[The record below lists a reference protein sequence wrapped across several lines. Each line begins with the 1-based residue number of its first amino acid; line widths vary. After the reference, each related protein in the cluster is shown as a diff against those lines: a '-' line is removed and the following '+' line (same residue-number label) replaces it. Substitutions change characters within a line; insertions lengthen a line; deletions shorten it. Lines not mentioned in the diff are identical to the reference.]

1 MKRFLSILLSVAMVM
16 TMMPIAFA
24 ESVSEDGWDFTAE
37 TVETADEAVQGT
49 AAELSAADEV
59 SYSKDGGS
67 TWTNA
72 AFDTVWSETA
82 KSANWGNNYQI
93 KVLKD
98 FSLTADKEYSLSYG
112 VKVTIF
118 ADADVTITVP
128 TTTKI
133 TVSSGGQYN
142 KGDAILTFGKSG
154 ATGTVTFD
162 GGKETFSDAV
172 FRTNWSSGSYMGH
185 LVINDGASIK
195 NFKRGSGGTYYG
207 IIYNNGQL
215 DINGGSITDNEIS
228 SSTVDSVIFNCRKLN
243 IVGGEIS
250 NNSITSSNG
259 YIVMVRGSSAEFTMT
274 GGKIIL
280 NNVRKTV
287 IQLAQDDSSYQGS
300 ATITEGTIANNKGYS
315 YSDDDFTA
323 DAKDISI
330 GTSLT
335 KLTLNGTAEIG
346 TIETNVKNINNS
358 KFITIASGFAPAT
371 PISVL
376 VAMSYIGGQV
386 YPSEGMQVATVENG
400 ASINGKLVYY
410 NTDFSISDNGKLA
423 GPPEVEYSTDSGAT
437 WTSSSL
443 SDAVTAIGADTGTI
457 KVLRDVTV
465 SAEIEIVGNITLVA
479 NNKDITIT
487 RADTLTGVPVIS
499 VASRA
504 TLNLG
509 TKTPMVYTLTIDGGA
524 VWNGNEGY
532 PNTEADQWS
541 DKSNN
546 TGVRG
551 NFAIIRTDGTFNMY
565 ENVILQNNHNN
576 TSIYDNHSGGGVD
589 IENTGVFNMYGGKIW
604 KCSSA
609 SQAEWG
615 GGVTVAGLDHELETP
630 ATFNMYGG
638 EICYNTAGIGG
649 GVSVGNPNGTHNHP
663 AIFNMYNGNIHHNKA
678 GSMDAYSGAGVYV
691 ADNAVFTMKDGSIT
705 ENTAEAKNGYA
716 LGGGVESVGTFNMN
730 GGTISGNTANN
741 GGAGI
746 FLMYNNNVDCT
757 ANITGG
763 NIINNNG
770 EGIFINDTKAYLN
783 ISGNVNISGNT
794 TTGIYIED
802 GAAPINVDGALT
814 AANAIDVNS
823 AVTDDGT
830 VIVTF
835 ADGLNASDYTS
846 AFKHASKNLLVK
858 ENALVIGV
866 QTYSVT
872 ITDPIYMTATYPG
885 GTDSKIGTITVT
897 GASDLAAVP
906 EGTKLTLAI
915 TAADD
920 TKAKNHT
927 FVKWVVKTAGGE
939 DVTVTDNKFTMPGEA
954 VTVTAEYVPDIQM
967 TFYAGPSADTTYEC
981 KNYTWNGDGTITYT
995 MPGNKG
1001 TLTISTPNGF
1011 KLWQYIVDDETKT
1024 PTVTANDV
1032 VTVTV
1037 NTNEGYT
1044 FNGIKSVKSQM
1055 GSLTGTFSNSGTY
1068 TFSVPVGTFN
1078 NYKGTQNAYI
1088 ILDITTNQYNITKNY
1103 NTDEGEVI
1111 VIDRFDSTHTSIDKA
1126 YYKENLWVSIEP
1138 KANYKIKSVSC
1149 KAGENDVSDFAQ
1161 TSTTG
1166 KSYTF
1171 TMPAS
1176 DVTINVEFELDACAI
1191 TTDIKNGTI
1200 SGITSPAAIG
1210 SDVSFT
1216 LAPQDDT
1223 YELGSY
1229 KVFKTGDENTTV
1241 TVTES
1246 NGTYTFTMPSYP
1258 VTVSAIF
1265 VKKTHAVTVEIQ
1277 GETAG
1282 GAVSINKTS
1291 PVTVGEEVQ
1300 VTVDTNAHYVLAS
1313 LTMNGSPITDYKFTM
1328 PNEAVT
1334 IKAVFEKTKHAL
1346 HYVESQNGTIQ
1357 EITASDALPWGTV
1370 LHFTVTPNSYYVID
1384 HVAAIINGVSTR
1396 IPPEAE
1402 GKYTY
1407 TTTPADTTIKAFYK
1421 KQQFTVK
1428 ASATTNGTITLGEPA
1443 TLDWDDNFTIN
1454 VKADP
1459 NYEIDTVTVDGENVS
1474 VNNRG
1479 DYTFVM
1485 PKHDVTVSATFK
1497 KIKYTITGEGN
1508 NVTFGI
1514 PDKSTYNWGD
1524 TVEITATP
1532 DKWYNIKNVYAK
1544 TGTTEITKVSG
1555 KEKTYSFT
1563 MPASDITIVAK
1574 AERPNFTVTF
1584 NSQGGSSI
1592 TPAIVAN
1599 GEALTKPAAPSWAG
1613 RGFAGWYTDA
1623 ACTQKYDF
1631 TKPVI
1636 RDLTLYARWFL
1647 WGDVNSDGKA
1657 DTYDAL
1663 LIRRCRVGLS
1673 DYSLMTN
1680 RMAGLVNGV
1689 GNRAPDTMDA
1699 LSIQRCRTGLIS
1711 RYAVEDSAA
1720 GYEFDLENNTY
1731 IAKS

>member
-16 TMMPIAFA
+16 TMMPVAFA
-24 ESVSEDGWDFTAE
+24 ESVSENGVDFVAE

-49 AAELSAADEV
+49 ETELAADDEV
-59 SYSKDGGS
+59 SYSKDGGAEKTS
-67 TWTNA
+67 
-72 AFDTVWSETA
+72 
-82 KSANWGNNYQI
+82 
-93 KVLKD
+93 
-98 FSLTADKEYSLSYG
+98 SL
-112 VKVTIF
+112 
-118 ADADVTITVP
+118 ADAV
-128 TTTKI
+128 
-133 TVSSGGQYN
+133 
-142 KGDAILTFGKSG
+142 
-154 ATGTVTFD
+154 
-162 GGKETFSDAV
+162 
-172 FRTNWSSGSYMGH
+172 
-185 LVINDGASIK
+185 
-195 NFKRGSGGTYYG
+195 
-207 IIYNNGQL
+207 
-215 DINGGSITDNEIS
+215 
-228 SSTVDSVIFNCRKLN
+228 
-243 IVGGEIS
+243 
-250 NNSITSSNG
+250 
-259 YIVMVRGSSAEFTMT
+259 
-274 GGKIIL
+274 
-280 NNVRKTV
+280 
-287 IQLAQDDSSYQGS
+287 
-300 ATITEGTIANNKGYS
+300 
-315 YSDDDFTA
+315 A
-323 DAKDISI
+323 DI
-330 GTSLT
+330 GT
-335 KLTLNGTAEIG
+335 G
-346 TIETNVKNINNS
+346 
-358 KFITIASGFAPAT
+358 
-371 PISVL
+371 
-376 VAMSYIGGQV
+376 
-386 YPSEGMQVATVENG
+386 
-400 ASINGKLVYY
+400 
-410 NTDFSISDNGKLA
+410 
-423 GPPEVEYSTDSGAT
+423 
-437 WTSSSL
+437 
-443 SDAVTAIGADTGTI
+443 TGTI
-457 KVLRDVTV
+457 KVKNDVTV
-465 SAEIEIVGNITLVA
+465 TSELKITGNVTIVADG
-479 NNKDITIT
+479 KDVTIK
-487 RADTLTGVPVIS
+487 RGSTLTGAPVIS
-499 VASRA
+499 IASGA

-509 TKTPMVYTLTIDGGA
+509 TETAMENTLTIDGGA

-532 PNTEADQWS
+532 PNTDAAQATDR
-541 DKSNN
+541 SNN

-551 NFAIIRTDGTFNMY
+551 NFAIIRTDETFNMY

-678 GSMDAYSGAGVYV
+678 GSMNAYSGAGVYV

-705 ENTAEAKNGYA
+705 GNTAEDKNGYA

-730 GGTISGNTANN
+730 GGTISGNTANS

-770 EGIFINDTKAYLN
+770 EGIFINDTKAYLK

-794 TTGIYIED
+794 TTGIYIEKD
-802 GAAPINVDGALT
+802 ASPINVVGALT
-814 AANAIDVNS
+814 VENAIDVNS
-823 AVTDDGT
+823 AVTDDET

-835 ADGLNASDYTS
+835 ADGLNASNYTS
-846 AFKHASKNLLVK
+846 AFKHARKNLLVK
-858 ENALVIGV
+858 DNALVIGV

-872 ITDPIYMTATYPG
+872 VIDPIYMAATYPG

-897 GASDLAAVP
+897 GASDLAAVS
-906 EGTKLTLAI
+906 EGTELTLKIDIAN
-915 TAADD
+915 DS
-920 TKAKNHT
+920 KAKNHS
-927 FVKWVVKTAGGE
+927 FVKWVVKTESGT
-939 DVTVTDNKFTMPGEA
+939 DVTVTDNKFTMPSEA

-1068 TFSVPVGTFN
+1068 TFSVPVGTLN
-1078 NYKGTQNAYI
+1078 NYKETQNAYI
-1088 ILDITTNQYNITKNY
+1088 ILDITKNQYNITKNY
-1103 NTDEGEVI
+1103 NTNEGEVI
-1111 VIDRFDSTHTSIDKA
+1111 VIDKFDSTHTSIDKA

-1138 KANYKIKSVSC
+1138 KVNYKIKSVSC
-1149 KAGENDVSDFAQ
+1149 KAGENNVSDFAQ
-1161 TSTTG
+1161 ANTTG

-1216 LAPQDDT
+1216 LAPTDDT
-1223 YELGSY
+1223 YKLDIY
-1229 KVFKTGDENTTV
+1229 KVYKTGYEATTV
-1241 TVTES
+1241 DVTEN

-1258 VTVSAIF
+1258 VTVSATF
-1265 VKKTHAVTVEIQ
+1265 VKKTYAVTITQE
-1277 GETAG
+1277 GEGT
-1282 GAVSINKTS
+1282 VSISSAT
-1291 PVTVGEEVQ
+1291 PVEVGQTVTVTATPDEHWE
-1300 VTVDTNAHYVLAS
+1300 LSS
-1313 LTMNGSPITDYKFTM
+1313 LTMNDTDIMSSKSFTM

-1334 IKAVFEKTKHAL
+1334 IKAVFKKIKYRLEYIETA
-1346 HYVESQNGTIQ
+1346 NGTIQ
-1357 EITASDALPWGTV
+1357 GIAPNDTLPWGTV
-1370 LHFTVTPNSYYVID
+1370 LHFTVKPNLYYVID
-1384 HVAAIINGVSTR
+1384 HVDAHFNGVSTE
-1396 IPPEAE
+1396 IQPDSE

-1407 TTTPADTTIKAFYK
+1407 TTEPADTTIIAYYK

-1428 ASATTNGTITLGEPA
+1428 APATTNGTITLGEPA
-1443 TLDWDDNFTIN
+1443 TLAWGDDFTIN

-1524 TVEITATP
+1524 TVKITVTP
-1532 DKWYNIKNVYAK
+1532 AEWYNIKDVYAK

-1555 KEKTYSFT
+1555 EENTYSFT
-1563 MPASDITIVAK
+1563 MPASDITIVAV

-1584 NSQGGSSI
+1584 NSQGGSAV
-1592 TPAIVAN
+1592 TPATVAK
-1599 GEALTKPAAPSWAG
+1599 GAALTKPAAPSWAG

-1623 ACTQKYDF
+1623 ECTEKYDF
-1631 TKPVI
+1631 TTPVI

-1699 LSIQRCRTGLIS
+1699 LSIQRCRTGLIN
-1711 RYAVEDSAA
+1711 RYTVEESAA

>member
-1 MKRFLSILLSVAMVM
+1 MILTVAMLISGIPAV
-16 TMMPIAFA
+16 FA
-24 ESVSEDGWDFTAE
+24 ENDANSIGAVTEQEAISDNQDEITKDNAEEISGEGEENSEEQISLMSRENDVSLLANE
-37 TVETADEAVQGT
+37 T
-49 AAELSAADEV
+49 DEV
-59 SYSKDGGS
+59 QYSTDNGS
-67 TWTNA
+67 TWTRST
-72 AFDTVWSETA
+72 FDNIWSEAEKTA
-82 KSANWGNNYQI
+82 NKGKSYQI
-93 KVLKD
+93 KVSKD
-98 FSLTADKEYSLSYG
+98 FSLTENKKYSLSDG
-112 VKVTIF
+112 VKVTIY
-118 ADADVTITVP
+118 ADTDVTITVP
-128 TTTKI
+128 TSTKI
-133 TVSSGGQYN
+133 IVKSGGQYN
-142 KGDAILTFGKSG
+142 GGDATLTFGKSG
-154 ATGTVTFD
+154 AAGTVTFD
-162 GGKETFSDAV
+162 GKNETFSEAA
-172 FRTNWSSGSYMGH
+172 FLTEWNSGSYMGH
-185 LVINDGASIK
+185 LVINDGVSIK
-195 NFKRGSGGTYYG
+195 NFKRSQGGTYYG

-215 DINGGSITDNEIS
+215 DINGGLITNNEIS
-228 SSTVDSVIFNCRKLN
+228 SNTVDSVIFNCRKLN
-243 IVGGEIS
+243 IAGGEIS
-250 NNSITSSNG
+250 NNSITSYDG

-274 GGKIIL
+274 GGKIVS

-315 YSDDDFTA
+315 YSDDNFTA
-323 DAKDISI
+323 DARDISI
-330 GTSLT
+330 GASLT

-400 ASINGKLVYY
+400 ASINGMLVYY
-410 NTDFSISDNGKLA
+410 NTDFSISDDGKLA

-457 KVLRDVTV
+457 KVLRDITV
-465 SAEIEIVGNITLVA
+465 SSKIEIVGNITLVA

-499 VASRA
+499 VASGA

-509 TKTPMVYTLTIDGGA
+509 TETAMENMLTIDGGA

-532 PNTEADQWS
+532 PNTDAAQATDR
-541 DKSNN
+541 SNN

-615 GGVTVAGLDHELETP
+615 GGVTVAGLDELETP

-678 GSMDAYSGAGVYV
+678 GSMNAYSGAGVYV
-691 ADNAVFTMKDGSIT
+691 ADNAVFTMEDGSIT

-716 LGGGVESVGTFNMN
+716 LGGGVESVGAFNMN
-730 GGTISGNTANN
+730 GGTISGNTAKS

-794 TTGIYIED
+794 TTGIYIEKD
-802 GAAPINVDGALT
+802 ASPINVAKILNVENT
-814 AANAIDVNS
+814 IDVNS
-823 AVTDDGT
+823 AITDDGT

-835 ADGLNASDYTS
+835 ADGLNALDYTNV
-846 AFKHASKNLLVK
+846 FKHASKSMIVK
-858 ENALVIGV
+858 ENKLVIGV
-866 QTYSVT
+866 QTYAVT
-872 ITDPIYMTATYPG
+872 VTDPIYMAATYPG
-885 GTDSKIGTITVT
+885 GIDSKIGTITVT
-897 GASDLAAVP
+897 GASDLAAVS
-906 EGTKLTLAI
+906 EGTELTLKIDIAN
-915 TAADD
+915 DS
-920 TKAKNHT
+920 KAKNHS
-927 FVKWVVKTAGGE
+927 FVKWVVKTESGTE
-939 DVTVTDNKFTMPGEA
+939 VTVTDNKFTMPGEA

-981 KNYTWNGDGTITYT
+981 KDYTWNDDGTITYT

-1011 KLWQYIVDDETKT
+1011 KLWTYPSTDTTTKT

-1044 FNGIKSVKSQM
+1044 FNGIKSVTSQM
-1055 GSLTGTFSNSGTY
+1055 GNLNGTFNNSGTY

-1088 ILDITTNQYNITKNY
+1088 ILDITTKQYNITKNY
-1103 NTDEGEVI
+1103 NTNEGEVI

-1138 KANYKIKSVSC
+1138 EANYKIKSVSC

-1161 TSTTG
+1161 ASTTG
-1166 KSYTF
+1166 KLYTF

-1216 LAPQDDT
+1216 LAPTDDT
-1223 YELGSY
+1223 YKLDSY
-1229 KVFKTGDENTTV
+1229 KVFKTGDEATTV
-1241 TVTES
+1241 GVTEN
-1246 NGTYTFTMPSYP
+1246 NGTYTFTMPNYP
-1258 VTVSAIF
+1258 VTVSAVF
-1265 VKKTHAVTVEIQ
+1265 VKKTHDVTTSCTPAEGGKVTIIN
-1277 GETAG
+1277 ET
-1282 GAVSINKTS
+1282 ST
-1291 PVTVGEEVQ
+1291 VTVGDSVNIN
-1300 VTVDTNAHYVLAS
+1300 VAANAHYELDTLAVKDS
-1313 LTMNGSPITDYKFTM
+1313 ENNNVTYTHDDTTDLYTFTM
-1328 PNEAVT
+1328 PN
-1334 IKAVFEKTKHAL
+1334 K
-1346 HYVESQNGTIQ
+1346 
-1357 EITASDALPWGTV
+1357 
-1370 LHFTVTPNSYYVID
+1370 
-1384 HVAAIINGVSTR
+1384 
-1396 IPPEAE
+1396 
-1402 GKYTY
+1402 
-1407 TTTPADTTIKAFYK
+1407 
-1421 KQQFTVK
+1421 
-1428 ASATTNGTITLGEPA
+1428 
-1443 TLDWDDNFTIN
+1443 
-1454 VKADP
+1454 
-1459 NYEIDTVTVDGENVS
+1459 
-1474 VNNRG
+1474 
-1479 DYTFVM
+1479 
-1485 PKHDVTVSATFK
+1485 DVTVSATFK
-1497 KIKYTITGEGN
+1497 KKQYSVTKTGN
-1508 NVTFGI
+1508 NVTFGELN
-1514 PDKSTYNWGD
+1514 DKYTWGD
-1524 TVEITATP
+1524 TVEFTVTP
-1532 DKWYNIKNVYAK
+1532 DEWYSIKSVYADN
-1544 TGTTEITKVSG
+1544 GTVTIAKVDG
-1555 KEKTYSFT
+1555 KENAYSFT
-1563 MPASDITIVAK
+1563 MPQGDVVITAVT
-1574 AERPNFTVTF
+1574 ERPNFTVSF
-1584 NSQGGSSI
+1584 DSKGGSSI
-1592 TPAIVAN
+1592 TPKTVAN
-1599 GEALTKPAAPSWAG
+1599 GDAADKPGVPVWAG
-1613 RGFAGWYTDA
+1613 RGFAGWYTDENY
-1623 ACTQKYDF
+1623 TQKYDF
-1631 TKPVI
+1631 ATPVTENI
-1636 RDLTLYARWFL
+1636 TLYARWFL
-1647 WGDVNSDGKA
+1647 WGDANNDGTV
-1657 DTYDAL
+1657 DSYDAL
-1663 LIRRCRVGLS
+1663 LIRRCRAGLT
-1673 DYSLMTN
+1673 DYSLIEN
-1680 RMAGLVNGV
+1680 RLAGFVNGFENGRNYPDSGDAVSIRRFRAGLI
-1689 GNRAPDTMDA
+1689 NR
-1699 LSIQRCRTGLIS
+1699 
-1711 RYAVEDSAA
+1711 YKVEDGAA
-1720 GYEFDLENNTY
+1720 GYEFDLENDTY
-1731 IAKS
+1731 IPKN

>member
-1 MKRFLSILLSVAMVM
+1 MKRFLSIILTAAMLMSATPAV
-16 TMMPIAFA
+16 FA
-24 ESVSEDGWDFTAE
+24 ENNAVDESVTVAEELTPENQEEITGEVTEEVTENVTEYISEEISGKGEENSEEQISLMSEENDVSLLANE
-37 TVETADEAVQGT
+37 TNEVQ
-49 AAELSAADEV
+49 
-59 SYSKDGGS
+59 YSTDNGS
-67 TWTNA
+67 TWTGST
-72 AFDTVWSETA
+72 FDNIWSEAEKTA
-82 KSANWGNNYQI
+82 NKGKSYQI
-93 KVLKD
+93 KVSKN
-98 FSLTADKEYSLSYG
+98 FSLTENKDYSLSYG
-112 VKVTIF
+112 VKVTIY
-118 ADADVTITVP
+118 ADTDVTITVP
-128 TTTKI
+128 TSTKI
-133 TVSSGGQYN
+133 IVKSGGQYN
-142 KGDAILTFGKSG
+142 GGDATLTFGKSG
-154 ATGTVTFD
+154 AAGTVTFD
-162 GGKETFSDAV
+162 GKNETFSEAA
-172 FRTNWSSGSYMGH
+172 FRAEWSSGSYMGH
-185 LVINDGASIK
+185 LVINDGVSIK
-195 NFKRGSGGTYYG
+195 NFKRSKGGTYYG

-215 DINGGSITDNEIS
+215 DINGGSITNNEIS
-228 SSTVDSVIFNCRKLN
+228 SNTVDSVIFNCRKLN
-243 IVGGEIS
+243 IAGGEIS
-250 NNSITSSNG
+250 NNSITSYDG

-274 GGKIIL
+274 GGKIVS

-300 ATITEGTIANNKGYS
+300 ATITKGTIANNKGYS

-330 GTSLT
+330 GASLT

-410 NTDFSISDNGKLA
+410 NTDFSISDDGKLA

-457 KVLRDVTV
+457 KVLRDITV
-465 SAEIEIVGNITLVA
+465 SSKIEIVGNITLVA

-499 VASRA
+499 VASGA

-509 TKTPMVYTLTIDGGA
+509 TETAMENTLTIDGGA

-532 PNTEADQWS
+532 PNTEADPRS

-615 GGVTVAGLDHELETP
+615 GGVTVAGLDYELATP

-678 GSMDAYSGAGVYV
+678 GSMNAYSGAGVYV
-691 ADNAVFTMKDGSIT
+691 ADNAVFTMEDGSIT

-730 GGTISGNTANN
+730 GGTISGNTAKS

-794 TTGIYIED
+794 TTGIYIEKD
-802 GAAPINVDGALT
+802 ASPINVAKILNVENT
-814 AANAIDVNS
+814 IDVNS
-823 AVTDDGT
+823 AITDDGT

-835 ADGLNASDYTS
+835 ADGLNASDYTNV
-846 AFKHASKNLLVK
+846 FKNASKSMIVK
-858 ENALVIGV
+858 ENKLVIGV
-866 QTYSVT
+866 QTYAVT
-872 ITDPIYMTATYPG
+872 VTDPIYMAATYPG
-885 GTDSKIGTITVT
+885 GIDSKIGTITVT
-897 GASDLAAVP
+897 GASDLAAVS
-906 EGTKLTLAI
+906 EGTELTLKIDIAN
-915 TAADD
+915 DS
-920 TKAKNHT
+920 KAKNHS
-927 FVKWVVKTAGGE
+927 FVKWVVKTESGTE
-939 DVTVTDNKFTMPGEA
+939 VTVTDNKFTMPGEA

-981 KNYTWNGDGTITYT
+981 KDYTWNGDGTITYT

-1001 TLTISTPNGF
+1001 TLTISKPNGF
-1011 KLWQYIVDDETKT
+1011 KLWTYPSTDTTTKT

-1044 FNGIKSVKSQM
+1044 FNGIKSVTSQM
-1055 GSLTGTFSNSGTY
+1055 GNLNGTFNNSGTY

-1103 NTDEGEVI
+1103 NTNEGEVI

-1138 KANYKIKSVSC
+1138 KVNYKIKSVSC
-1149 KAGENDVSDFAQ
+1149 KAGENNVSDFAQ
-1161 TSTTG
+1161 ASTTG

-1191 TTDIKNGTI
+1191 TTNIKNGTI

-1216 LAPQDDT
+1216 LAPTDDT
-1223 YELGSY
+1223 YKLDSY
-1229 KVFKTGDENTTV
+1229 KVFKTGDEATTV
-1241 TVTES
+1241 DVTES
-1246 NGTYTFTMPSYP
+1246 NGTYKFTMPDYP
-1258 VTVSAIF
+1258 VTVSATF
-1265 VKKTHAVTVEIQ
+1265 VKKTHDVTTSCTPAE
-1277 GETAG
+1277 G
-1282 GAVSINKTS
+1282 GKVTIIDKTS
-1291 PVTVGEEVQ
+1291 PVTVGDSVNIN
-1300 VTVDTNAHYVLAS
+1300 VAANAHYEIEAVTVNSESVTL
-1313 LTMNGSPITDYKFTM
+1313 GEHGDYTFTM
-1328 PNEAVT
+1328 PNKDVT
-1334 IKAVFEKTKHAL
+1334 I
-1346 HYVESQNGTIQ
+1346 
-1357 EITASDALPWGTV
+1357 
-1370 LHFTVTPNSYYVID
+1370 
-1384 HVAAIINGVSTR
+1384 
-1396 IPPEAE
+1396 
-1402 GKYTY
+1402 
-1407 TTTPADTTIKAFYK
+1407 
-1421 KQQFTVK
+1421 
-1428 ASATTNGTITLGEPA
+1428 
-1443 TLDWDDNFTIN
+1443 
-1454 VKADP
+1454 
-1459 NYEIDTVTVDGENVS
+1459 
-1474 VNNRG
+1474 
-1479 DYTFVM
+1479 
-1485 PKHDVTVSATFK
+1485 SATFK
-1497 KIKYTITGEGN
+1497 KVKYTITGTGDHA
-1508 NVTFGI
+1508 TFSI
-1514 PDKSTYNWGD
+1514 PSSDTYNWGD
-1524 TVEITATP
+1524 TVEFTVTP
-1532 DKWYNIKNVYAK
+1532 DKWYSVKSVYANDA
-1544 TGTTEITKVSG
+1544 TVAITKVDG
-1555 KEKTYSFT
+1555 KENAYSFT
-1563 MPASDITIVAK
+1563 MPQGDVVITAVT
-1574 AERPNFTVTF
+1574 ERPNFTVTF
-1584 NSQGGSSI
+1584 DSKGGSNI
-1592 TPAIVAN
+1592 TPKTVAN
-1599 GEALTKPAAPSWAG
+1599 GDSADKPGVPVWAG
-1613 RGFAGWYTDA
+1613 RGFAGWYTDENY
-1623 ACTQKYDF
+1623 TQKYDF
-1631 TKPVI
+1631 ATPATGNI
-1636 RDLTLYARWFL
+1636 TLYARWFL
-1647 WGDVNSDGKA
+1647 WGDVNNDGTV
-1657 DTYDAL
+1657 DSYDAL
-1663 LIRRCRVGLS
+1663 LIRRCRAGLT
-1673 DYSLMTN
+1673 DYSLIEN
-1680 RMAGLVNGV
+1680 RLAGFVNGFENGRNYPDSGDAVSIRRFRAGLI
-1689 GNRAPDTMDA
+1689 NR
-1699 LSIQRCRTGLIS
+1699 
-1711 RYAVEDSAA
+1711 YKVEDGAA
-1720 GYEFDLENNTY
+1720 GYEFDLENDTY
-1731 IAKS
+1731 IPKN

>member
-1 MKRFLSILLSVAMVM
+1 MKRFLSIILTAAMLMSATPAV
-16 TMMPIAFA
+16 FA
-24 ESVSEDGWDFTAE
+24 ENNAVDESVTVAEELTPENQEEVTEEVTENVTEYVSEEISGEGEENSEEQISLMSEENDVSLLANE
-37 TVETADEAVQGT
+37 TNEVQ
-49 AAELSAADEV
+49 
-59 SYSKDGGS
+59 YSTDGGS
-67 TWTNA
+67 TWTSST
-72 AFDTVWSETA
+72 FDNIWSEA
-82 KSANWGNNYQI
+82 EKIANKGKSYQI
-93 KVLKD
+93 KVSKD
-98 FSLTADKEYSLSYG
+98 FSLTENKEYSLSYG
-112 VKVTIF
+112 VKVTIY

-128 TTTKI
+128 TSTKI
-133 TVSSGGQYN
+133 IVKSGGQN
-142 KGDAILTFGKSG
+142 NGGDAILTFGKSG
-154 ATGTVTFD
+154 AAGTVTFD
-162 GGKETFSDAV
+162 GKNETFSEAA
-172 FRTNWSSGSYMGH
+172 FRAEWSSGSYMGH
-185 LVINDGASIK
+185 LVINDGVSIK
-195 NFKRGSGGTYYG
+195 NFKRTKGGTYYG
-207 IIYNNGQL
+207 IIYNDGQL
-215 DINGGSITDNEIS
+215 DINGGSITNNEIS
-228 SSTVDSVIFNCRKLN
+228 SNTVDSVIFNCRKLN
-243 IVGGEIS
+243 IAGGEIS
-250 NNSITSSNG
+250 NNSITSHDG

-274 GGKIIL
+274 GGKIVS

-300 ATITEGTIANNKGYS
+300 ATITKGTIANNKGYS

-330 GTSLT
+330 GASLT

-346 TIETNVKNINNS
+346 TIETNVKNINNG

-371 PISVL
+371 PVFVL
-376 VAMSYIGGQV
+376 VSMSYIGGQV
-386 YPSEGMQVATVENG
+386 YPSEGMQVATVEDG
-400 ASINGKLVYY
+400 ASINGMLVYY
-410 NTDFSISDNGKLA
+410 NTDFSISDDGKLA
-423 GPPEVEYSTDSGAT
+423 GPPEVEYSTNNGTT
-437 WTSSSL
+437 WTNSSL
-443 SDAVTAIGADTGTI
+443 SDAVTAIGKNTGTI
-457 KVLRDVTV
+457 KVLRNITV
-465 SAEIEIVGNITLVA
+465 SSKIEIVGNITLVA

-499 VASRA
+499 VASGA

-509 TKTPMVYTLTIDGGA
+509 TETAMENTLTIDGGA

-532 PNTEADQWS
+532 PNTDAAQATDR
-541 DKSNN
+541 SNN

-576 TSIYDNHSGGGVD
+576 TSFHDNHSGGGVD

-615 GGVTVAGLDHELETP
+615 GGVTVAGLDYELATP

-678 GSMDAYSGAGVYV
+678 GSMEVYSGAGVYV

-730 GGTISGNTANN
+730 GGTISGNTAKS

-794 TTGIYIED
+794 TTGIYIEKD
-802 GAAPINVDGALT
+802 ASPINVAKILNVENT
-814 AANAIDVNS
+814 IDVNS
-823 AVTDDGT
+823 AITDDGT

-835 ADGLNASDYTS
+835 ADGLNASDYTNV
-846 AFKHASKNLLVK
+846 FKNASKSMIVK
-858 ENALVIGV
+858 ENKLVIGV
-866 QTYSVT
+866 QTYAVT
-872 ITDPIYMTATYPG
+872 VTDPIYMVATYPG

-897 GASDLAAVP
+897 GASDLAAVS
-906 EGTKLTLAI
+906 EGTELTLKIDIAN
-915 TAADD
+915 DS
-920 TKAKNHT
+920 KAKNHS
-927 FVKWVVKTAGGE
+927 FVKWVVKTESGT

-1044 FNGIKSVKSQM
+1044 FNGIKSVTSQM
-1055 GSLTGTFSNSGTY
+1055 GNLNGIFNNSGTY

-1088 ILDITTNQYNITKNY
+1088 ILDITTKQYNITKNY

-1111 VIDRFDSTHTSIDKA
+1111 VIDQFDSTHTSIDKA

-1138 KANYKIKSVSC
+1138 KVNYKIKSVSC

-1161 TSTTG
+1161 ASKTG

-1216 LAPQDDT
+1216 LAPTDDT
-1223 YELGSY
+1223 YKLDSY
-1229 KVFKTGDENTTV
+1229 KVFKTGDEATTV
-1241 TVTES
+1241 DVTES
-1246 NGTYTFTMPSYP
+1246 NGTYKFTMPDYP
-1258 VTVSAIF
+1258 VTVSATF
-1265 VKKTHAVTVEIQ
+1265 VKKTHDVTTSCTPAE
-1277 GETAG
+1277 G
-1282 GAVSINKTS
+1282 GKVTIIDKTS
-1291 PVTVGEEVQ
+1291 PVTVGDSVNIN
-1300 VTVDTNAHYVLAS
+1300 VAANAHYEIEAVTVNSESVTL
-1313 LTMNGSPITDYKFTM
+1313 GEHGDYTFTM
-1328 PNEAVT
+1328 PNKDVT
-1334 IKAVFEKTKHAL
+1334 I
-1346 HYVESQNGTIQ
+1346 
-1357 EITASDALPWGTV
+1357 
-1370 LHFTVTPNSYYVID
+1370 
-1384 HVAAIINGVSTR
+1384 
-1396 IPPEAE
+1396 
-1402 GKYTY
+1402 
-1407 TTTPADTTIKAFYK
+1407 
-1421 KQQFTVK
+1421 
-1428 ASATTNGTITLGEPA
+1428 
-1443 TLDWDDNFTIN
+1443 
-1454 VKADP
+1454 
-1459 NYEIDTVTVDGENVS
+1459 
-1474 VNNRG
+1474 
-1479 DYTFVM
+1479 
-1485 PKHDVTVSATFK
+1485 SATFK
-1497 KIKYTITGEGN
+1497 KKQYSVTKTGN
-1508 NVTFGI
+1508 NVTFGELN
-1514 PDKSTYNWGD
+1514 DKYTWGD
-1524 TVEITATP
+1524 TVEFTVTP
-1532 DKWYNIKNVYAK
+1532 DKWYSVKSVYANDA
-1544 TGTTEITKVSG
+1544 TVVITKVDG
-1555 KEKTYSFT
+1555 KENAYSFT
-1563 MPASDITIVAK
+1563 MPQGDVVITAVT
-1574 AERPNFTVTF
+1574 ERPSFTVTF
-1584 NSQGGSSI
+1584 DSKGGSNI
-1592 TPAIVAN
+1592 TPKTVAN
-1599 GEALTKPAAPSWAG
+1599 GDVADKPGVPVWAG
-1613 RGFAGWYTDA
+1613 RGFAGWYTDENY
-1623 ACTQKYDF
+1623 TQKYDF
-1631 TKPVI
+1631 ATPVTGNI
-1636 RDLTLYARWFL
+1636 TLYARWFL
-1647 WGDVNSDGKA
+1647 WGDVNNDGTV
-1657 DTYDAL
+1657 DSYDAL
-1663 LIRRCRVGLS
+1663 LIRRCRAGLT
-1673 DYSLMTN
+1673 DYSLIEN
-1680 RMAGLVNGV
+1680 RLAGFVNGFENGRNYPDSGDAVSIRRFRAGLI
-1689 GNRAPDTMDA
+1689 NR
-1699 LSIQRCRTGLIS
+1699 
-1711 RYAVEDSAA
+1711 YKVEDGAA
-1720 GYEFDLENNTY
+1720 GYEFDLENDTCIPKN
-1731 IAKS
+1731 

>member
-16 TMMPIAFA
+16 TMMPMAFA
-24 ESVSEDGWDFTAE
+24 EPVSENGVDFAAE

-49 AAELSAADEV
+49 EMELAANDEV
-59 SYSKDGGS
+59 SYS
-67 TWTNA
+67 
-72 AFDTVWSETA
+72 
-82 KSANWGNNYQI
+82 I
-93 KVLKD
+93 
-98 FSLTADKEYSLSYG
+98 
-112 VKVTIF
+112 
-118 ADADVTITVP
+118 
-128 TTTKI
+128 
-133 TVSSGGQYN
+133 
-142 KGDAILTFGKSG
+142 
-154 ATGTVTFD
+154 
-162 GGKETFSDAV
+162 
-172 FRTNWSSGSYMGH
+172 
-185 LVINDGASIK
+185 DGAAE
-195 NFKRGSGGTYYG
+195 T
-207 IIYNNGQL
+207 
-215 DINGGSITDNEIS
+215 
-228 SSTVDSVIFNCRKLN
+228 
-243 IVGGEIS
+243 
-250 NNSITSSNG
+250 TSS
-259 YIVMVRGSSAEFTMT
+259 
-274 GGKIIL
+274 
-280 NNVRKTV
+280 
-287 IQLAQDDSSYQGS
+287 LAN
-300 ATITEGTIANNKGYS
+300 AVA
-315 YSDDDFTA
+315 A
-323 DAKDISI
+323 I
-330 GTSLT
+330 GT
-335 KLTLNGTAEIG
+335 G
-346 TIETNVKNINNS
+346 
-358 KFITIASGFAPAT
+358 
-371 PISVL
+371 
-376 VAMSYIGGQV
+376 
-386 YPSEGMQVATVENG
+386 
-400 ASINGKLVYY
+400 
-410 NTDFSISDNGKLA
+410 
-423 GPPEVEYSTDSGAT
+423 
-437 WTSSSL
+437 
-443 SDAVTAIGADTGTI
+443 TGTI
-457 KVLRDVTV
+457 KVKKDVTV
-465 SAEIEIVGNITLVA
+465 TSELKITGNVTIVADG
-479 NNKDITIT
+479 KDVTIK
-487 RADTLTGVPVIS
+487 RGSTLTGAPVIS
-499 VASRA
+499 VASGA

-509 TKTPMVYTLTIDGGA
+509 TETAMENTLTIDGGA

-532 PNTEADQWS
+532 PNTDAAQENDS
-541 DKSNN
+541 SNN

-691 ADNAVFTMKDGSIT
+691 ADNAVFTMEDGSIT

-730 GGTISGNTANN
+730 GGTISGNTAKS

-770 EGIFINDTKAYLN
+770 EGIFINDTKAYLK

-872 ITDPIYMTATYPG
+872 VIDPIYMAATYPG

-1044 FNGIKSVKSQM
+1044 FNGIKSVTSQM
-1055 GSLTGTFSNSGTY
+1055 GNLNGIINNSGTY

-1103 NTDEGEVI
+1103 NTDEGSVQ
-1111 VIDRFDSTHTSIDKA
+1111 VVYRSDTSTEISKA
-1126 YYKENLWVSIEP
+1126 YHGSTIWVGVEP
-1138 KANYKIKSVSC
+1138 NSNYKVKSV
-1149 KAGENDVSDFAQ
+1149 KVTDKNNVEVTLD
-1161 TSTTG
+1161 TTYVA
-1166 KSYTF
+1166 KYNTWAF
-1171 TMPAS
+1171 TMPKS
-1176 DVTINVEFELDACAI
+1176 DVTVSVEFELDACAI

-1200 SGITSPAAIG
+1200 SGITSPAVIG
-1210 SDVSFT
+1210 RNVSFT
-1216 LAPQDDT
+1216 LAPTDDT
-1223 YELGSY
+1223 YKLDSY
-1229 KVFKTGDENTTV
+1229 KVYKTDNESTTV
-1241 TVTES
+1241 DVTES
-1246 NGTYTFTMPSYP
+1246 NGTYTFTMPDSP
-1258 VTVSAIF
+1258 VTVSATF
-1265 VKKTHAVTVEIQ
+1265 VKKKHAVTVDIQ

-1282 GAVSINKTS
+1282 GTVSINKNS
-1291 PVTVGEEVQ
+1291 PVTVGEEVH

-1313 LTMNGSPITDYKFTM
+1313 LTMNDTDIMSSKSFTM
-1328 PNEAVT
+1328 PNKAVT
-1334 IKAVFEKTKHAL
+1334 IKAAFEKTKHEL
-1346 HYVESQNGTIQ
+1346 VYVESPEKGKIQ
-1357 EITASDALPWGTV
+1357 GITPNKALPWGTV
-1370 LHFTVTPNSYYVID
+1370 LNFTVTPNPYYVID
-1384 HVAAIINGVSTR
+1384 YVAASINDVPTIIK
-1396 IPPEAE
+1396 PEAE

-1407 TTTPADTTIKAFYK
+1407 TTTPADTTIIACYK
-1421 KQQFTVK
+1421 KQQFTVR
-1428 ASATTNGTITLGEPA
+1428 ASATTNGTITPGEPA
-1443 TLDWDDNFTIN
+1443 TLVWGDDFTIN

-1485 PKHDVTVSATFK
+1485 PKHDVTISATFK
-1497 KIKYTITGEGN
+1497 KTKYIITGEGA
-1508 NVTFGI
+1508 NVTFSI
-1514 PDKSTYNWGD
+1514 PTDYEWGD

-1532 DKWYNIKNVYAK
+1532 DKWYSIKNVYAK
-1544 TGTTEITKVSG
+1544 DNSSVTVTKVDG
-1555 KEKTYSFT
+1555 RENTYSFV
-1563 MPASDITIVAK
+1563 MPTGDITIVAA

-1584 NSQGGSSI
+1584 DSQGGSAV

-1599 GEALTKPAAPSWAG
+1599 GAALTKPAAPSWAG

-1631 TKPVI
+1631 TKHVTG
-1636 RDLTLYARWFL
+1636 DLTLYARWFL
-1647 WGDVNSDGKA
+1647 WGDVNGDGKA

>member
-16 TMMPIAFA
+16 SMMPMAFA

-49 AAELSAADEV
+49 ETELAADDEV
-59 SYSKDGGS
+59 SYSIDGG
-67 TWTNA
+67 A
-72 AFDTVWSETA
+72 ETT
-82 KSANWGNNYQI
+82 S
-93 KVLKD
+93 
-98 FSLTADKEYSLSYG
+98 SL
-112 VKVTIF
+112 
-118 ADADVTITVP
+118 ADAV
-128 TTTKI
+128 
-133 TVSSGGQYN
+133 
-142 KGDAILTFGKSG
+142 A
-154 ATGTVTFD
+154 A
-162 GGKETFSDAV
+162 
-172 FRTNWSSGSYMGH
+172 
-185 LVINDGASIK
+185 
-195 NFKRGSGGTYYG
+195 
-207 IIYNNGQL
+207 
-215 DINGGSITDNEIS
+215 
-228 SSTVDSVIFNCRKLN
+228 
-243 IVGGEIS
+243 
-250 NNSITSSNG
+250 
-259 YIVMVRGSSAEFTMT
+259 
-274 GGKIIL
+274 
-280 NNVRKTV
+280 
-287 IQLAQDDSSYQGS
+287 
-300 ATITEGTIANNKGYS
+300 
-315 YSDDDFTA
+315 
-323 DAKDISI
+323 I
-330 GTSLT
+330 GT
-335 KLTLNGTAEIG
+335 G
-346 TIETNVKNINNS
+346 
-358 KFITIASGFAPAT
+358 
-371 PISVL
+371 
-376 VAMSYIGGQV
+376 
-386 YPSEGMQVATVENG
+386 
-400 ASINGKLVYY
+400 
-410 NTDFSISDNGKLA
+410 
-423 GPPEVEYSTDSGAT
+423 
-437 WTSSSL
+437 
-443 SDAVTAIGADTGTI
+443 TGTI
-457 KVLRDVTV
+457 KVKNDVTV
-465 SAEIEIVGNITLVA
+465 TSELKITGNVTIVADGKDVTLKRGSA
-479 NNKDITIT
+479 
-487 RADTLTGVPVIS
+487 LTGAPVIS
-499 VASRA
+499 VASGA

-509 TKTPMVYTLTIDGGA
+509 TETAMENTLTIDGGA
-524 VWNGNEGY
+524 VWSGNDGY
-532 PNTEADQWS
+532 PNTMMRH
-541 DKSNN
+541 NN
-546 TGVRG
+546 IGIKG
-551 NFAIIRTDGTFNMY
+551 NFAIIHTEGIFNMY
-565 ENVILQNNHNN
+565 DSVVLQNNHNDM
-576 TSIYDNHSGGGVD
+576 SSYDNHSGGGVD
-589 IENTGVFNMYGGKIW
+589 IEETGTFNMWGGKIW
-604 KCSSA
+604 KCSCA
-609 SQAEWG
+609 SQGEWG
-615 GGVTVAGLDHELETP
+615 GGVTIAGIDEPITTP

-638 EICYNTAGIGG
+638 EICYNTANIGG
-649 GVSVGNPNGTHNHP
+649 GVSIGNPNATHNHP
-663 AIFNMYNGNIHHNKA
+663 AIFNMYNGNIHHNST
-678 GSMDAYSGAGVYV
+678 GSYEQYSGGGVYV
-691 ADNAVFTMKDGSIT
+691 ADYAVFTMENGCISD
-705 ENTAEAKNGYA
+705 NTAEAQYGGA
-716 LGGGVESVGTFNMN
+716 LGGGVECVGTFKMFD
-730 GGTISGNTANN
+730 GTISGNTASS
-741 GGAGI
+741 GAGI
-746 FLMYNNNVDCT
+746 FLMYNNTNAENQPVCK
-757 ANITGG
+757 AYITGG

-770 EGIFINDTKAYLN
+770 EGIFIYNNEKYPEKAYLK

-794 TTGIYIED
+794 TTGIYIEKN
-802 GAAPINVDGALT
+802 ASPINVVGALT
-814 AANAIDVNS
+814 VENAIDVNS
-823 AVTDDGT
+823 AVTDDET

-835 ADGLNASDYTS
+835 ADGLNASNYTS

-858 ENALVIGV
+858 DNALVIGV

-872 ITDPIYMTATYPG
+872 VIDPIYMAATYPG

-897 GASDLAAVP
+897 GASDLAAVS
-906 EGTKLTLAI
+906 EGTELTLKIDIAN
-915 TAADD
+915 DS
-920 TKAKNHT
+920 KAKNHS
-927 FVKWVVKTAGGE
+927 FVKWVVKTESGT
-939 DVTVTDNKFTMPGEA
+939 DVTVTDNKFTMPSEA

-967 TFYAGPSADTTYEC
+967 TFCAGPSADTKYEC

-995 MPGNKG
+995 MPDNKG

-1044 FNGIKSVKSQM
+1044 FNGIKSVTSQM

-1088 ILDITTNQYNITKNY
+1088 ILDITTKQYNITKNY

-1111 VIDRFDSTHTSIDKA
+1111 VIDKFDSTHTSIDKA

-1161 TSTTG
+1161 ASTTG

-1216 LAPQDDT
+1216 LAPTDDT
-1223 YELGSY
+1223 YKLDSY
-1229 KVFKTGDENTTV
+1229 KVFKTGDEATTV
-1241 TVTES
+1241 DVTEN

-1282 GAVSINKTS
+1282 GKVSINKTS

-1421 KQQFTVK
+1421 KQQFTVR

-1514 PDKSTYNWGD
+1514 PKDYEWGNP
-1524 TVEITATP
+1524 VEITATP
-1532 DKWYNIKNVYAK
+1532 DKWYSIKNVYAK
-1544 TGTTEITKVSG
+1544 GNGSVTVTKVEG
-1555 KEKTYSFT
+1555 KENAYTFT
-1563 MPASDITIVAK
+1563 MPASDITIVAV
-1574 AERPNFTVTF
+1574 AERPNFMVTF
-1584 NSQGGSSI
+1584 DSQGGSDI
-1592 TPAIVAN
+1592 IPATVAN
-1599 GEALTKPAAPSWAG
+1599 GAALTKPAAPSWAG

-1623 ACTQKYDF
+1623 ECTEKYGF
-1631 TKPVI
+1631 TTPVTGNI
-1636 RDLTLYARWFL
+1636 TLYARWFL
-1647 WGDVNSDGKA
+1647 WGDVNSDGNVDSA
-1657 DTYDAL
+1657 DAL
-1663 LIRRCRVGLS
+1663 LIRRCAVGLTP
-1673 DYSLMTN
+1673 YSNIKNNL
-1680 RMAGLVNGV
+1680 AGFV
-1689 GNRAPDTMDA
+1689 
-1699 LSIQRCRTGLIS
+1699 TGLIS
-1711 RYAVEDSAA
+1711 DSKTAPDSGDALAIRRYAVGLINRYKIEDIAA
-1720 GYEFDLENNTY
+1720 GYEFDLENKTY
-1731 IAKS
+1731 IPKA

>member
-1 MKRFLSILLSVAMVM
+1 MKRFLSIILTAAMLMSATPAV
-16 TMMPIAFA
+16 FA
-24 ESVSEDGWDFTAE
+24 ENNAVDESVIVAEELTPENQEEITGEVTENATENVSEEISGEGEENSEEQISLMSRENDVSLLANE
-37 TVETADEAVQGT
+37 TNEVQ
-49 AAELSAADEV
+49 
-59 SYSKDGGS
+59 YSTDNGS
-67 TWTNA
+67 TWTGST
-72 AFDTVWSETA
+72 FDKIWSETEKTA
-82 KSANWGNNYQI
+82 NKGKSYQI
-93 KVLKD
+93 KVSKD
-98 FSLTADKEYSLSYG
+98 FSLTENKKYSLSDG
-112 VKVTIF
+112 VKVTIY
-118 ADADVTITVP
+118 ADTDVTITVP
-128 TTTKI
+128 TSTKI
-133 TVSSGGQYN
+133 IVKSGGQYN
-142 KGDAILTFGKSG
+142 GGDATLTFGKSG
-154 ATGTVTFD
+154 AAGTVTFD
-162 GGKETFSDAV
+162 GKNEEFSEAA
-172 FRTNWSSGSYMGH
+172 FRAEWSSGSYMGH
-185 LVINDGASIK
+185 LVINDGVLIK
-195 NFKRGSGGTYYG
+195 NFKRSQGGTYYG

-215 DINGGSITDNEIS
+215 DINGGSITNNEIS
-228 SSTVDSVIFNCRKLN
+228 SNTVDSVIFNCRKLN
-243 IVGGEIS
+243 IAGGEIS
-250 NNSITSSNG
+250 NNSITSYDG

-274 GGKIIL
+274 GGKIVS

-300 ATITEGTIANNKGYS
+300 ATITKGTIANNKGYS

-330 GTSLT
+330 GASLT

-410 NTDFSISDNGKLA
+410 NTDFSISDDGKLA

-457 KVLRDVTV
+457 KVLRDITV
-465 SAEIEIVGNITLVA
+465 SSKIEIVGNITLVA

-499 VASRA
+499 VASGA

-509 TKTPMVYTLTIDGGA
+509 TETAMENTLTIDGGA

-615 GGVTVAGLDHELETP
+615 GGVTVAGLDYELATP

-678 GSMDAYSGAGVYV
+678 GSMNAYSGAGVYV
-691 ADNAVFTMKDGSIT
+691 ADNAVFTMENGSIT
-705 ENTAEAKNGYA
+705 ENTAEAKNGIA

-730 GGTISGNTANN
+730 GGTISGNTAKS

-794 TTGIYIED
+794 TTGIYIEKD
-802 GAAPINVDGALT
+802 ASPINVAKILNVENT
-814 AANAIDVNS
+814 IDVNS
-823 AVTDDGT
+823 AITDDGT

-835 ADGLNASDYTS
+835 ADGLNASDYTNV
-846 AFKHASKNLLVK
+846 FKHASKSMIVK
-858 ENALVIGV
+858 ENKLVIGV
-866 QTYSVT
+866 QTYAVT
-872 ITDPIYMTATYPG
+872 VTDPIYMAATYPG
-885 GTDSKIGTITVT
+885 GIDSKIGTITVT
-897 GASDLAAVP
+897 GASDLAAVS
-906 EGTKLTLAI
+906 EGTELTLKIDIAN
-915 TAADD
+915 DS
-920 TKAKNHT
+920 KAKNHS
-927 FVKWVVKTAGGE
+927 FVKWVVKTESGTE
-939 DVTVTDNKFTMPGEA
+939 VTVTDNKFTMPGEA

-967 TFYAGPSADTTYEC
+967 TFYAGPSANTTYEC
-981 KNYTWNGDGTITYT
+981 KDYTWNDDGTITYT

-1011 KLWQYIVDDETKT
+1011 KLWTYPSTDITTKT

-1044 FNGIKSVKSQM
+1044 FNGIKSVTSQM
-1055 GSLTGTFSNSGTY
+1055 GNLNGTFNNSGTY

-1078 NYKGTQNAYI
+1078 NYRGTQNAYI
-1088 ILDITTNQYNITKNY
+1088 ILDITTKQYNITKNY
-1103 NTDEGEVI
+1103 NTNEGEVI

-1161 TSTTG
+1161 ASTTG
-1166 KSYTF
+1166 KLYTF

-1191 TTDIKNGTI
+1191 TTNIKNGTI

-1216 LAPQDDT
+1216 LAPTDDT
-1223 YELGSY
+1223 YKLDSY
-1229 KVFKTGDENTTV
+1229 KVFKTGDEATTV
-1241 TVTES
+1241 DVTEN
-1246 NGTYTFTMPSYP
+1246 NGTYTFTMPNYP
-1258 VTVSAIF
+1258 VTVSAVF
-1265 VKKTHAVTVEIQ
+1265 VKKTHDVTTSCTPAE
-1277 GETAG
+1277 G
-1282 GAVSINKTS
+1282 GKVTIIDKTS
-1291 PVTVGEEVQ
+1291 PVTVGDSVNIN
-1300 VTVDTNAHYVLAS
+1300 VAANAHYEIEAVTVNSESVTL
-1313 LTMNGSPITDYKFTM
+1313 GDHGDYTFTM
-1328 PNEAVT
+1328 PNKDVT
-1334 IKAVFEKTKHAL
+1334 I
-1346 HYVESQNGTIQ
+1346 
-1357 EITASDALPWGTV
+1357 
-1370 LHFTVTPNSYYVID
+1370 
-1384 HVAAIINGVSTR
+1384 
-1396 IPPEAE
+1396 
-1402 GKYTY
+1402 
-1407 TTTPADTTIKAFYK
+1407 
-1421 KQQFTVK
+1421 
-1428 ASATTNGTITLGEPA
+1428 
-1443 TLDWDDNFTIN
+1443 
-1454 VKADP
+1454 
-1459 NYEIDTVTVDGENVS
+1459 
-1474 VNNRG
+1474 
-1479 DYTFVM
+1479 
-1485 PKHDVTVSATFK
+1485 SATFK
-1497 KIKYTITGEGN
+1497 KKQYSVTKTGN
-1508 NVTFGI
+1508 NVTFGELN
-1514 PDKSTYNWGD
+1514 DKYTWGD
-1524 TVEITATP
+1524 TVEFTVTP
-1532 DKWYNIKNVYAK
+1532 DKWYSVKSVYANDA
-1544 TGTTEITKVSG
+1544 TVAITKVDG
-1555 KEKTYSFT
+1555 KENAYSFT
-1563 MPASDITIVAK
+1563 MPQGDVVITAVT
-1574 AERPNFTVTF
+1574 ERPNFTVTF
-1584 NSQGGSSI
+1584 DSKGGSNI
-1592 TPAIVAN
+1592 TPKTVAN
-1599 GEALTKPAAPSWAG
+1599 GDSADKPGVPVWAG
-1613 RGFAGWYTDA
+1613 RGFAGWYTDENY
-1623 ACTQKYDF
+1623 TQKYDF
-1631 TKPVI
+1631 ATPVTGNI
-1636 RDLTLYARWFL
+1636 TLYARWFL
-1647 WGDVNSDGKA
+1647 WGDVNNDGVTDSK
-1657 DTYDAL
+1657 DAL
-1663 LIRRCRVGLS
+1663 LIRRCKV
-1673 DYSLMTN
+1673 
-1680 RMAGLVNGV
+1680 
-1689 GNRAPDTMDA
+1689 
-1699 LSIQRCRTGLIS
+1699 GLIS
-1711 RYAVEDSAA
+1711 YDSITNNIAGCVNGISETKSYPDSNDALAIRRFCVGLINRYAVEDSAA
-1720 GYEFDLENNTY
+1720 GYEFDLENDTY
-1731 IAKS
+1731 IPKN

>member
-16 TMMPIAFA
+16 TMMPVAFA
-24 ESVSEDGWDFTAE
+24 EPVSENGVDFAAE

-49 AAELSAADEV
+49 VTELAADDEV
-59 SYSKDGGS
+59 SYS
-67 TWTNA
+67 
-72 AFDTVWSETA
+72 
-82 KSANWGNNYQI
+82 
-93 KVLKD
+93 
-98 FSLTADKEYSLSYG
+98 
-112 VKVTIF
+112 
-118 ADADVTITVP
+118 
-128 TTTKI
+128 
-133 TVSSGGQYN
+133 
-142 KGDAILTFGKSG
+142 
-154 ATGTVTFD
+154 
-162 GGKETFSDAV
+162 
-172 FRTNWSSGSYMGH
+172 
-185 LVINDGASIK
+185 
-195 NFKRGSGGTYYG
+195 
-207 IIYNNGQL
+207 
-215 DINGGSITDNEIS
+215 INGGAET
-228 SSTVDSVIFNCRKLN
+228 
-243 IVGGEIS
+243 
-250 NNSITSSNG
+250 TSS
-259 YIVMVRGSSAEFTMT
+259 
-274 GGKIIL
+274 L
-280 NNVRKTV
+280 
-287 IQLAQDDSSYQGS
+287 
-300 ATITEGTIANNKGYS
+300 
-315 YSDDDFTA
+315 A
-323 DAKDISI
+323 DAVAAI
-330 GTSLT
+330 GT
-335 KLTLNGTAEIG
+335 G
-346 TIETNVKNINNS
+346 
-358 KFITIASGFAPAT
+358 
-371 PISVL
+371 
-376 VAMSYIGGQV
+376 
-386 YPSEGMQVATVENG
+386 
-400 ASINGKLVYY
+400 
-410 NTDFSISDNGKLA
+410 
-423 GPPEVEYSTDSGAT
+423 
-437 WTSSSL
+437 
-443 SDAVTAIGADTGTI
+443 TGTI
-457 KVLRDVTV
+457 KVKKDVTV
-465 SAEIEIVGNITLVA
+465 TSELKITGNVTIVADGKDVTIKRESA
-479 NNKDITIT
+479 
-487 RADTLTGVPVIS
+487 LTSAPVIS
-499 VASRA
+499 VASGA

-509 TKTPMVYTLTIDGGA
+509 TETGMENTLTIDGGA

-532 PNTEADQWS
+532 PNTDAAQATDR
-541 DKSNN
+541 SNN

-615 GGVTVAGLDHELETP
+615 GGVTVAGLDYELATP

-678 GSMDAYSGAGVYV
+678 GSMNAYSGAGVYV
-691 ADNAVFTMKDGSIT
+691 ADNAVFTMEDGSIT
-705 ENTAEAKNGYA
+705 GNTAEAKNGYA

-730 GGTISGNTANN
+730 GGTISGNTAKS

-770 EGIFINDTKAYLN
+770 EGIFINNTESYLN

-794 TTGIYIED
+794 TTGIYIEKD
-802 GAAPINVDGALT
+802 AAPINVDGALT

-872 ITDPIYMTATYPG
+872 ITDPIYMAATYPG

-915 TAADD
+915 TVADD

-981 KNYTWNGDGTITYT
+981 KNYTWNEDGTITYT
-995 MPGNKG
+995 MPSNKG
-1001 TLTISTPNGF
+1001 TLTISTPSGF
-1011 KLWQYIVDDETKT
+1011 KLWQYIVDDGTKT

-1044 FNGIKSVKSQM
+1044 FNGIKSVTDQYEK
-1055 GSLTGTFSNSGTY
+1055 LTGTFNNSGTY
-1068 TFSVPVGTFN
+1068 TFSVPVGTYES
-1078 NYKGTQNAYI
+1078 YKGEQTAFV
-1088 ILDITTNQYNITKNY
+1088 ILDITTKQYNIVKNY
-1103 NTDEGEVI
+1103 NSSEGDVV
-1111 VIDRFDSTHTSIDKA
+1111 VIDRYDSTHTSLDKA
-1126 YYKENLWVSIEP
+1126 YYKESLWVSIEP
-1138 KANYKIKSVSC
+1138 KANYKIKSVNC
-1149 KAGENDVSDFAQ
+1149 TADGIPVSDFVKA
-1161 TSTTG
+1161 SGTG

-1176 DVTINVEFELDACAI
+1176 DVTIAVEFELDACAI

-1200 SGITSPAAIG
+1200 SAITSPAVIG
-1210 SDVSFT
+1210 SNVSFT
-1216 LAPQDDT
+1216 LAPTDDT
-1223 YELGSY
+1223 YKLDIY
-1229 KVFKTGDENTTV
+1229 KVFKTGEEATTV
-1241 TVTES
+1241 EVAEN
-1246 NGTYTFTMPSYP
+1246 NGTYTFTMPDHP
-1258 VTVSAIF
+1258 VTVSATF
-1265 VKKTHAVTVEIQ
+1265 VKKKHAVTIKIQ
-1277 GETAG
+1277 GDNDCGKVT
-1282 GAVSINKTS
+1282 IDKTS
-1291 PVTVGEEVQ
+1291 PVTVGEEVT
-1300 VTVDTNAHYVLAS
+1300 VTVTNDKSKYELTS
-1313 LTMNGSPITDYKFTM
+1313 LTMNGENIKEKKSFTM
-1328 PNEAVT
+1328 PNADVVIT
-1334 IKAVFEKTKHAL
+1334 AVFKRKEYRL
-1346 HYVESQNGTIQ
+1346 HVVEGGGHGKVSGIFEVEN
-1357 EITASDALPWGTV
+1357 LPWGTP
-1370 LHFTVTPNSYYVID
+1370 LHFTVQAYEYYVID
-1384 HVAAIINGVSTR
+1384 SVTANGTEITPDSSGT
-1396 IPPEAE
+1396 
-1402 GKYTY
+1402 YNSYNY
-1407 TTTPADTTIKAFYK
+1407 TTTPGNTIIRADFK
-1421 KQQFTVK
+1421 KQQFTVT

-1443 TLDWDDNFTIN
+1443 TLDWGENFTIH

-1459 NYEIDTVTVDGENVS
+1459 NYEIDTVIVDGKAVTVDGQ
-1474 VNNRG
+1474 G
-1479 DYTFVM
+1479 DYTFEM
-1485 PKHDVTVSATFK
+1485 PTHDVTVSATFK

-1524 TVEITATP
+1524 MVKITVTP
-1532 DKWYNIKNVYAK
+1532 AEWYNIKNVYAK
-1544 TGTTEITKVSG
+1544 DNSSVTVTKVSG
-1555 KEKTYSFT
+1555 KENTYSFT
-1563 MPASDITIVAK
+1563 MPASNITIVAV

-1592 TPAIVAN
+1592 TPKTVAN
-1599 GEALTKPAAPSWAG
+1599 GAALTKPAAPSWAG

-1623 ACTQKYDF
+1623 DCTQKYDF
-1631 TKPVI
+1631 TAPVTG
-1636 RDLTLYARWFL
+1636 DLTLYARWFL

-1699 LSIQRCRTGLIS
+1699 LSIQRCRTGLIN
-1711 RYAVEDSAA
+1711 RYTVEESAA